1 MPAGVPA
8 GILNTVVAPAGNLP
22 EQMTASVEL
31 SVTLY
36 SQSAN
41 TERFS
46 VMVIPSIE
54 AVTSG
59 VIERGLVPGVE
70 GLGRPLTNGMSL
82 PAEIDNAPH
91 RSIVINNN
99 FALIKQVCNYV

>member
-8 GILNTVVAPAGNLP
+8 GILNTVVAPARNLP

-46 VMVIPSIE
+46 VMAIPSIE

-59 VIERGLVPGVE
+59 VIERGLFFELDDSFWTCSGISFSANTALPPHSSSKKAIANF
-70 GLGRPLTNGMSL
+70 LISFKSL
-82 PAEIDNAPH
+82 
-91 RSIVINNN
+91 
-99 FALIKQVCNYV
+99 